1 MEVGTELDGR
11 YVVEAP
17 ISSGA
22 MGAVFL
28 ALDQRSGDQ
37 VAVKRLIDL
46 SQIARFEI
54 EARLLSQLEH
64 PRVVKVV
71 DHFREDD
78 GYFLVMELVRG
89 QDLDQVLKSEGDP
102 GLAVLR
108 VLEHAHETCEAL
120 HYVHQQGIVHRD
132 VKPQNLILCDRGVVL
147 VDFGVARELLDETEA
162 GGTIGVG
169 TPRFMAP
176 EIFAG
181 GAVSERSDVF
191 SLATTATTLIA
202 GQLPSYGDRTG
213 LRERFPD
220 VTPEVDEALRRGMEF
235 MPERRIAT
243 VAAFANALG
252 RPISGLEGSSLARS
266 VEGAEG
272 GPPSLME
279 AVVRTAAGVFDAAA
293 ASIALVEEL
302 TGELVYR
309 AAWGA
314 GAHEIV
320 GVRLAPSQGIS
331 GAVVASAEPTFVAD
345 CRHDERFEAAVAAGT
360 GYVPI
365 TMLVVPLLRGN
376 QTIGALSLL
385 DRRDG
390 NPYGASDVSRAML
403 FAELA
408 VAALEHGVDALA
420 GADGLA
426 EE

>member
-1 MEVGTELDGR
+1 V
-11 YVVEAP
+11 
-17 ISSGA
+17 
-22 MGAVFL
+22 
-28 ALDQRSGDQ
+28 
-37 VAVKRLIDL
+37 
-46 SQIARFEI
+46 
-54 EARLLSQLEH
+54 
-64 PRVVKVV
+64 
-71 DHFREDD
+71 
-78 GYFLVMELVRG
+78 
-89 QDLDQVLKSEGDP
+89 
-102 GLAVLR
+102 
-108 VLEHAHETCEAL
+108 
-120 HYVHQQGIVHRD
+120 
-132 VKPQNLILCDRGVVL
+132 
-147 VDFGVARELLDETEA
+147 
-162 GGTIGVG
+162 
-169 TPRFMAP
+169 
-176 EIFAG
+176 
-181 GAVSERSDVF
+181 
-191 SLATTATTLIA
+191 
-202 GQLPSYGDRTG
+202 
-213 LRERFPD
+213 
-220 VTPEVDEALRRGMEF
+220 
-235 MPERRIAT
+235 
-243 VAAFANALG
+243 
-252 RPISGLEGSSLARS
+252 ARS

-293 ASIALVEEL
+293 ASIALVEEV

-320 GVRLAPSQGIS
+320 GVRLAPGHGIS

-376 QTIGALSLL
+376 RAVGALSLL

-420 GADGLA
+420 GADRLA

>member
-1 MEVGTELDGR
+1 MEVGAELGGR

-17 ISSGA
+17 ISAGA
-22 MGAVFL
+22 MGAVHR
-28 ALDQRSGDQ
+28 ALDQRTGEQ

-46 SQIARFEI
+46 TQIARFEI

-64 PRVVKVV
+64 PRVVKVI
-71 DHFREDD
+71 DHFRDAE

-89 QDLDQVLKSEGDP
+89 EDLDAVMKTRGNP
-102 GLAVLR
+102 GLPVR
-108 VLEHAHETCEAL
+108 DVLEHAHHACEAL

-132 VKPQNLILCDRGVVL
+132 IKPQNLILCDRGVVL

-191 SLATTATTLIA
+191 SLATTSTTLIM
-202 GQLPSYGDRTG
+202 GRLPSYGDKTA
-213 LRERFPD
+213 LRDEFPD
-220 VTPEVDEALRRGMEF
+220 VTPEVDVALKRGMEF
-235 MPERRIAT
+235 MPERRLAT
-243 VAAFANALG
+243 IAAFASALG
-252 RPISGLEGSSLARS
+252 RPIGEELGSSLARS
-266 VEGAEG
+266 VEGDEG
-272 GPPSLME
+272 APPTLME

-293 ASIALVEEL
+293 ASISLVEEA

-309 AAWGA
+309 SAWGA

-320 GVRLAPSQGIS
+320 GVRLAPGQGIAGS
-331 GAVVASAEPTFVAD
+331 VVATAEPTFVAD
-345 CRHDERFEAAVAAGT
+345 CRNDERFAAAVAAGT

-365 TMLVVPLLRGN
+365 TMLVVPLRRGG

-390 NPYGASDVSRAML
+390 SPYGASDVSRAML

-408 VAALEHGVDALA
+408 VAALEHGADVLA
-420 GADGLA
+420 AADRLGG
-426 EE
+426 E